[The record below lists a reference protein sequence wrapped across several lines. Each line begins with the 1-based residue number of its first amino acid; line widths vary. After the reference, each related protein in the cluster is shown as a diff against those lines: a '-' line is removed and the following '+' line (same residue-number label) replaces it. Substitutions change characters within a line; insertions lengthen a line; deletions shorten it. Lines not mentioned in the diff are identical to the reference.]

1 MKTQWELASELPELP
16 ESVDLASPHLHAD
29 YDLQPVWEL
38 LRSRQPVFWHPPK
51 SRDLGFWVISR
62 HADVAAVYR
71 DTASFSSAKGNVLDV
86 LLDGGD
92 SAAGRMVSVSDGQ
105 YHGAIR
111 SLLMKGFTPESLAGV
126 ARRVEAAVRRLVAD
140 AVDRGHCDFAKEIAA
155 AIPLQAIC
163 DLLGVSEEDRR
174 FILEQTSATVGSE
187 SPTATAADAFKAK
200 SEILYY
206 FSRLA
211 DMRRTTPTADVVT
224 ALVEAHVRGRKLAD
238 DEIVFNCYSLIL
250 GGDETT
256 RLAIVGAALAFA
268 QDPGA
273 LEELRSGRASIDTA
287 VEEVLR
293 WTTPSMHQARVAR
306 EDVELH
312 GQRIREGDIVT
323 LWNVSANYDERA
335 FGLPGEFR
343 LSRSPNRHLTFG
355 VGPHFCL
362 GSHLA
367 RLEVAAVLRAVRD
380 LVGGIELA
388 GAPQPVFSNFQGGY
402 CGLPVRL
409 HPNGQ

>member
-1 MKTQWELASELPELP
+1 MKTNWEPAPGTLELPD
-16 ESVDLASPHLHAD
+16 SIDLASPHLHAD
-29 YDLQPVWEL
+29 YDLRSLWAL
-38 LRSRQPVFWHPPK
+38 LRARQPVSWHPPK
-51 SRDLGFWVISR
+51 SRDLGFWVITR

-71 DTASFSSAKGNVLDV
+71 DTASFSSARGNVLDV

-92 SAAGRMVSVSDGQ
+92 SATGRMVSVSDDP

-111 SLLMKGFTPESLAGV
+111 SLLMKAFTPDSLAGV
-126 ARRVEAAVRRLVAD
+126 ARRVEGAVRRLVAE
-140 AVDRGHCDFAKEIAA
+140 AVERGYCDFAREIAA

-163 DLLGVSEEDRR
+163 DLLGVSEADRR

-187 SPTATAADAFKAK
+187 SPTATAADAWKAK
-200 SEILYY
+200 NEILYY

-211 DMRRTTPTADVVT
+211 DERRVTPAADVVT
-224 ALVEAHVRGRKLAD
+224 TLVQAQVRGRKLAD

-256 RLAIVGAALAFA
+256 RLAIVGAVLAFA
-268 QDPGA
+268 QDQRA
-273 LEELRSGRASIDTA
+273 LDELRSGRAPIDTA

-323 LWNVSANYDERA
+323 MWNVSANADDRV
-335 FGLPGEFR
+335 FDLPGEFR
-343 LSRSPNRHLTFG
+343 LSRSPNRHLTFA

-362 GSHLA
+362 GAHLA

-388 GAPQPVFSNFQGGY
+388 GSPQPVFSNFQGGY
-402 CGLPVRL
+402 SSLPVRL
-409 HPNGQ
+409 HPNRQ